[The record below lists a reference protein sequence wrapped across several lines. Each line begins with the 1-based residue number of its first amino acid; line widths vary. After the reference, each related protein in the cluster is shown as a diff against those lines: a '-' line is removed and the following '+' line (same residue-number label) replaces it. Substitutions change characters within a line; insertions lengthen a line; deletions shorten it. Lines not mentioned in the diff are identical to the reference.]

1 MTTAY
6 MFLRCDEF
14 PELELG
20 ESTGTSVE
28 MAFAWGDESVATCLT
43 FQGQADDP
51 DFERYSMLYQ
61 VENDVD
67 VVVQQK
73 EVNRLIENRRFH
85 VYCNRSKNYLLIQTN
100 QRDARNAIK
109 RLRNAD
115 PAVIAHPEE
124 INLLDVLPIGDPTGA
139 VFGKLR
145 IAKIRSAALHGTVT
159 VVDSE
164 EWQHLAEAGE
174 ARIVYMRAQTPSGDE
189 RPLQLMVDRS
199 VVLMKDVSE
208 RQNLEFVA
216 DLQGAIDQVLAA
228 QEA

>member
-6 MFLRCDEF
+6 MYLRCDEF
-14 PELELG
+14 PKLELG
-20 ESTGTSVE
+20 ESLSTSVE

-43 FQGQADDP
+43 YQGQADDP
-51 DFERYSMLYQ
+51 NFERYSMLYQ

-67 VVVQQK
+67 VVVQQR

-85 VYCNRSKNYLLIQTN
+85 VYYQRAKHYLLIQTN
-100 QRDARNAIK
+100 QRDARNSIK
-109 RLRNAD
+109 RLRHAE
-115 PAVIAHPEE
+115 PSVIARPEE

-139 VFGKLR
+139 VFGKLK

-199 VVLMKDVSE
+199 AVLMKDISE

-216 DLQGAIDQVLAA
+216 ELQRSIDEVLE
-228 QEA
+228 QKR